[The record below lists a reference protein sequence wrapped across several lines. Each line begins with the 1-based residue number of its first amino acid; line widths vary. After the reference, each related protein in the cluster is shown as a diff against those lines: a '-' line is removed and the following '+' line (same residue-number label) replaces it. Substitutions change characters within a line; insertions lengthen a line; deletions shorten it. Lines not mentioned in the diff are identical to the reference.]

1 MNIFLFLSLIFL
13 LVFLLGR
20 VIEKAR
26 VPWVFA
32 ALILGAVLAI
42 YNPFYNLTSSDT
54 FLFLAQ
60 LGMYFLLFV
69 IGLEIDLKK
78 LKEQSKFILKSSFF
92 IIFCEALFGT
102 IIIYFLL
109 HYSLTISVLVALSFA
124 TVGEAILIPILDEF
138 KLVNTKLGQSIIGI
152 GTIDDLLELLLL
164 VLVIFLIGANGIE
177 INLWLVL
184 VLLFVLFA
192 FTFGLRK
199 LKNEGKR
206 FKFLPIEMLFLF
218 ALFLFFFFLGVG
230 NMAHAAPIAALLAG
244 VALKTFL
251 PKKRLDYIESEIKT
265 MCYGFFAPL
274 FFLWAGLEMN
284 MKYLFRSPALIILI
298 VLVAS
303 AAKIFGSLIAGRKEL
318 GVKKSVLL
326 GIGLSVRFST
336 GIVIIKILLDNNI
349 INSDLYSVLIASSII
364 LGFIIPFLFSKLL
377 LKWKIVNESV

>member
-32 ALILGAVLAI
+32 ALILGAVLAT

-92 IIFCEALFGT
+92 VIFCEALFGT

-164 VLVIFLIGANGIE
+164 ILVIFLIGANGIE

-184 VLLFVLFA
+184 VLLFVLFV

-199 LKNEGKR
+199 LKNERKR

-218 ALFLFFFFLGVG
+218 ALFLFFLFLGVG

-364 LGFIIPFLFSKLL
+364 LGFIIPFLFSILL